1 MMDRATR
8 DRFGVPSNLMGK
20 HDEDFFSIL
29 GRIVALAATLEN
41 KILAFLQYLVGRSQQ
56 AHTELSVGPLID
68 KALKNLHRLPPADR
82 EFAEKFL
89 REAKAMTAKR
99 NDYVHN
105 MWPAQ
110 GDSTLFGWRV
120 PQKKAAQTPVTT
132 VITMDDM
139 RDDLGRLVALL
150 EVNRLNR
157 LLGLVAAGQHLES

>member
-1 MMDRATR
+1 MMDRVTR

-20 HDEDFFSIL
+20 HDEDFFSML

-56 AHTELSVGPLID
+56 AHTELPVGPLID

-82 EFAEKFL
+82 EFAETFL
-89 REAKAMTAKR
+89 REAKVMTAKR

-110 GDSTLFGWRV
+110 GNGTLFGWRV
-120 PQKKAAQTPVTT
+120 PQKKAAQASVMS

-157 LLGLVAAGQHLES
+157 FLGLVAGGQHLES

>member
-1 MMDRATR
+1 VTP

-20 HDEDFFSIL
+20 HDEDFVSIL

-56 AHTELSVGPLID
+56 AHTELSVGQLIE
-68 KALKNLHRLPPADR
+68 KALKNLHRLPAADR
-82 EFAEKFL
+82 EFAEAFL
-89 REAKAMTAKR
+89 REAKAITAKR

-110 GDSTLFGWRV
+110 GDGSLFGWRV
-120 PQKKAAQTPVTT
+120 PQRKAAQASIMTL
-132 VITMDDM
+132 ITMDDM

-157 LLGLVAAGQHLES
+157 FLGLVAGGQHLES